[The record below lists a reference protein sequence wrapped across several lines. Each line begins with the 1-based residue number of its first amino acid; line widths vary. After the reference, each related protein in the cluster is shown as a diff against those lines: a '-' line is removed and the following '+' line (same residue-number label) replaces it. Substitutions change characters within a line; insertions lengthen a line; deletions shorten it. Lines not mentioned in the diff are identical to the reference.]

1 MGKDFRIVTGCCLA
15 MIAALMVVGAVSHG
29 VLRHIVQ
36 TSPLWITIVL
46 GIRRSASTKW
56 AALPCSVLAATDDST
71 LVVPAGLGAVPLRD
85 IFAGRIA
92 NDSGRR
98 VGDDGRNRQDGWNE
112 QLCSRMVSDSNST
125 VGHGV
130 STGRLSIEFPA
141 PNCASLT
148 RNPRDG
154 S

>member
-56 AALPCSVLAATDDST
+56 AALPCFVFWLLLMTALWLYLLGWAQFLSGTFSPVEIAMT
-71 LVVPAGLGAVPLRD
+71 LVVGLATMAGIVKTGGMSSCVRGWSAIVTVLLVTVFQLAV
-85 IFAGRIA
+85 F
-92 NDSGRR
+92 
-98 VGDDGRNRQDGWNE
+98 
-112 QLCSRMVSDSNST
+112 
-125 VGHGV
+125 
-130 STGRLSIEFPA
+130 RLSFLPQIA
-141 PNCASLT
+141 H
-148 RNPRDG
+148 R
-154 S
+154 